1 VKFHL
6 QEQHGEGPCTVF
18 VHGFGGDLH
27 SWDGIWPLLVP
38 GRHLL
43 RYDLRDFG
51 DSLAE
56 SDEAFTHVGDLA
68 ALLSAKSIACCDLIG
83 VSMGGGVALRF
94 ALDHPELVRSLT
106 LIGPQISGWEWSASW
121 AAEWQ
126 EIALL
131 AQAGDMASAKNLWWN
146 HALFATTRASPA
158 ADALCHEI
166 ERFAGRQ
173 WLRDNHEMVMPD
185 IERLHELQAPTLLLT
200 GALDLEEFR
209 LMADIIAASAEN
221 VRRVDIE
228 GAGHLLHME
237 VPEICA
243 DHINSFIAQQVSPN
257 RPGALDGYVPP
268 RA

>member
-1 VKFHL
+1 M
-6 QEQHGEGPCTVF
+6 F

-27 SWDGIWPLLVP
+27 SWDRLWPLL
-38 GRHLL
+38 GASRHLL

-51 DSLAE
+51 SSLAE
-56 SDEAFTHVGDLA
+56 SDESFAHVDDLA
-68 ALLSAKSIACCDLIG
+68 ALLSAKSIAHCDFVG
-83 VSMGGGVALRF
+83 VSMGGAVALRF

-106 LIGPQISGWEWSASW
+106 LISPQISGWEWSAPW
-121 AAEWQ
+121 AAQWQ
-126 EIALL
+126 KIAGF
-131 AQAGDMASAKNLWWN
+131 ARAGDMASAKNLWWN

-158 ADALCHEI
+158 ADDLRHEI

-185 IERLHELQAPTLLLT
+185 IERLHELQAPALLLT

-209 LMADIIAASAEN
+209 LMADIIEASAEN

-237 VPEICA
+237 VPETCA
-243 DHINSFIAQQVSPN
+243 DHINSFIAQQVSPA
-257 RPGALDGYVPP
+257 RPGTLDGYVPP